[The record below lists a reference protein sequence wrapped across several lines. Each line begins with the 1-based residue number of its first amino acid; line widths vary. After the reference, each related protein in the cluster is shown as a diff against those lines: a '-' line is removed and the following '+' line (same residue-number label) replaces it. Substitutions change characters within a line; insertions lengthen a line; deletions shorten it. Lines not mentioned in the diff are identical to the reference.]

1 MKQDGDALRAVYGSA
16 ADVHDILAGN
26 VAAPREA
33 GSFLARLGA
42 AFPET
47 GVAEP
52 MR

>member
-1 MKQDGDALRAVYGSA
+1 MKQDGDALTAVYGSA

-26 VAAPREA
+26 VVAPREA
-33 GSFLARLGA
+33 GDFLARLAA
-42 AFPET
+42 AFPQV